1 VTAHRSAPGATE
13 RQDMRNQL
21 ATTSGV
27 STSEPHPKS
36 RGAARR
42 ARRRGPTIDD
52 VARLAGVSRG
62 TVSRV
67 LNGGRY
73 VSPGALHAVQ
83 RAVRDSGYMVN
94 ASARSLVTQ
103 RSNAVAFVLSE
114 PHERLFTDPNFSVLL
129 PACTQA
135 LAAQGLSLIL
145 MVAANEEERD
155 RVLRYV
161 HSRHVD
167 GILLVST
174 HGGDPVFGALQ
185 QSRIPS
191 VACGR
196 PLDHDV
202 TIPYV
207 SADDREGGRQM
218 TRYLR
223 DRGHQRIAII
233 GGPQDTPGG
242 LDRLLGYRDILGRR
256 ALKRLAVYAPDFG
269 YEAGRRA
276 MAELLDAN
284 HDIDAV
290 FAASDLLA
298 SGALT
303 TLRRAGCRVP
313 DDVAVCGFDDS
324 SVAATSDPPL
334 TTIRQPLEQVAKE
347 MVDVLLALIR
357 HEPAS
362 SRVLPTQ
369 VVVRASA

>member
-1 VTAHRSAPGATE
+1 MTGPDLRRGPNEA
-13 RQDMRNQL
+13 L
-21 ATTSGV
+21 
-27 STSEPHPKS
+27 
-36 RGAARR
+36 GAAGPTPTHRR
-42 ARRRGPTIDD
+42 MPTIDD
-52 VARLAGVSRG
+52 VAKLAGVSRG

-67 LNGGRY
+67 LNGGHY
-73 VSPGALHAVQ
+73 VSPGALAAVQ

-94 ASARSLVTQ
+94 ASARSLVTK

-114 PHERLFTDPNFSVLL
+114 PQERLFTDPNFSVLL

-135 LAAQGLSLIL
+135 LAAEGLSLIL
-145 MVAANEEERD
+145 MVAADEEERN

-167 GILLVST
+167 GVLLVST

-185 QSRIPS
+185 RSQIPA

-196 PLDHDV
+196 PLDHEV
-202 TIPYV
+202 TIPFV

-223 DRGHQRIAII
+223 ERGHQHIAII
-233 GGPQDTPGG
+233 GGPQDTAGG
-242 LDRLLGYRDILGRR
+242 YDRLQGYRDILGRR
-256 ALKRLAVYAPDFG
+256 ALKRLTVCTPDFG
-269 YEAGRRA
+269 YEAGKRA
-276 MAELLDAN
+276 MRELIGAN
-284 HDIDAV
+284 PDIDAV

-303 TLRRAGCRVP
+303 TLRRSGRRVP
-313 DDVAVCGFDDS
+313 DDVAVGGFDDS
-324 SVAATSDPPL
+324 SIAATSDPPL

-347 MVDVLLALIR
+347 MVEVLLALIR

-369 VVVRASA
+369 LVVRSSA

>member
-1 VTAHRSAPGATE
+1 MK
-13 RQDMRNQL
+13 RQP
-21 ATTSGV
+21 ASKSGV
-27 STSEPHPKS
+27 HPPEPHPTS
-36 RGAARR
+36 RAAARR
-42 ARRRGPTIDD
+42 DPTIDD
-52 VARLAGVSRG
+52 VATLAGVSRG

-67 LNGGRY
+67 LNGGRH
-73 VSPGALHAVQ
+73 VSKGALAAVE
-83 RAVRDSGYMVN
+83 RAVRDSGYLVN
-94 ASARSLVTQ
+94 ANARSLVTK
-103 RSNAVAFVLSE
+103 RANAVAFVLSE
-114 PHERLFTDPNFSVLL
+114 PQERLFTDPNFSVLL

-135 LAAQGLSLIL
+135 LADHGLSLIL
-145 MVAANEEERD
+145 MVAASEDERN

-167 GILLVST
+167 GVLLVST

-185 QSRIPS
+185 QSQIPA

-233 GGPQDTPGG
+233 GGPLDTAGG
-242 LDRLLGYRDILGRR
+242 YDRLQGYRDILGRR
-256 ALKRLAVYAPDFG
+256 ALKRLAVCAPDFG
-269 YEAGRRA
+269 YDAGKDAMSDLLEASP
-276 MAELLDAN
+276 
-284 HDIDAV
+284 DIDAV

-303 TLRRAGCRVP
+303 TLRRAGRRVP

-362 SRVLPTQ
+362 SRILPTQ
-369 VVVRASA
+369 LVVRTSA